1 MWHIPRSNS
10 ALLTQVMKGTATFAK
25 LAAAGALQV
34 SPAPTCNP
42 SYPDSFPWTG
52 SWSEPLYA
60 VSVAG
65 VRPTTC
71 TTWYQAEQACRL
83 AGKRLITNQEWQ
95 AAVAGTPDP
104 PAADDGST
112 ECNTMTAGGPVASG
126 SRSKCVSSW
135 GAFDMIGNVWEWTGE
150 WAPLSTG
157 CLGESAGYFQDLQCM
172 VGAAD
177 PRLEY
182 DGVCPYCGLAIGVGG
197 VRRGGDWGN
206 GPGAGIFAIEAGW
219 VPGAIDNRIG
229 FRCAR
234 PAPVGT
240 RPGPNESSGGTPPTP
255 CGLDAL
261 TGQCGGA
268 CEGSGDVC
276 AMSPN
281 TNACACVPAPPR
293 SCGRDAGG
301 HCAGDCLNGQ
311 TCQFVPGTGSCT
323 CQ

>member
-1 MWHIPRSNS
+1 MFAHCRRQEGDVGDVEPASSRREVSRYEEALGCGVRVGSDGGLDAGDGRGQVARLIPCKWDRSAWVDRYEASVWHIPRSNS

-25 LAAAGALQV
+25 LAAAGALQM

-83 AGKRLITNQEWQ
+83 AGKRFITNQEWQ

-135 GAFDMIGNVWEWTGE
+135 GGR
-150 WAPLSTG
+150 ST
-157 CLGESAGYFQDLQCM
+157 
-172 VGAAD
+172 
-177 PRLEY
+177 
-182 DGVCPYCGLAIGVGG
+182 
-197 VRRGGDWGN
+197 
-206 GPGAGIFAIEAGW
+206 
-219 VPGAIDNRIG
+219 
-229 FRCAR
+229 
-234 PAPVGT
+234 
-240 RPGPNESSGGTPPTP
+240 
-255 CGLDAL
+255 
-261 TGQCGGA
+261 
-268 CEGSGDVC
+268 
-276 AMSPN
+276 
-281 TNACACVPAPPR
+281 
-293 SCGRDAGG
+293 
-301 HCAGDCLNGQ
+301 
-311 TCQFVPGTGSCT
+311 
-323 CQ
+323 